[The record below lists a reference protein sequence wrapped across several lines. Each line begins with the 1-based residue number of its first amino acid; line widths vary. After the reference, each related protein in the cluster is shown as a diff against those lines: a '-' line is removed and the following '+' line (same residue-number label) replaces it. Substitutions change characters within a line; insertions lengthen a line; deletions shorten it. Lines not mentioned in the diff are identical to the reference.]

1 MELRRRE
8 MFYLSIIG
16 WNYEGIGWYS
26 ADNGMPIYRV
36 FNPYEDG
43 PAAHCFT
50 ANAGERDIL
59 VGLGYID
66 EGIGWYGL

>member
-1 MELRRRE
+1 MNEFEKNILVA
-8 MFYLSIIG
+8 LG
-16 WNYEGIGWYS
+16 WNDEGVGCYS

-43 PAAHCFT
+43 PAAHHFT